1 MGRTSHFSKPVLE
14 LLSESRYL
22 GLRAGIRPHRF
33 IGVWAVVVERRLFV
47 RPWNDSASGWYRA
60 FLEEPRGAIR
70 VGEREVLVR
79 ARRVRAERVFDAVD
93 SAYRAKYRTPAA
105 KKYVRGFATP
115 RRRATT
121 IELVPR

>member
-1 MGRTSHFSKPVLE
+1 MGRATHFSKPVLD
-14 LLSESRYL
+14 LLNESKYL
-22 GLRAGIRPHRF
+22 GLRAGVRPHRF

-47 RPWNDSASGWYRA
+47 RPWNDRASGWYRE

-70 VGEREVLVR
+70 VGEREIRVR

-93 SAYRAKYRTPAA
+93 AAYRAKYRTPGA

-121 IELVPR
+121 IELIPR